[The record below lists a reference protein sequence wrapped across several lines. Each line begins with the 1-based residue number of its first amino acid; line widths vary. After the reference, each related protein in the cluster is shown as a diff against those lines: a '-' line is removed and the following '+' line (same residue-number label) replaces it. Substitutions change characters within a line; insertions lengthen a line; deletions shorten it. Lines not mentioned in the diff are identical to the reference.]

1 MCQSGSA
8 KGVVSDDVAIE
19 DLLEYSP
26 DFVFNKYK
34 AKVAAKRVLYQPLFR
49 SYPAEMQIPPGP
61 PYLGPLLTYQQV
73 GLCVSVGLLV
83 NSSFRIFF

>member
-1 MCQSGSA
+1 VCQSGSA
-8 KGVVSDDVAIE
+8 KGIVSDGAAIE

-34 AKVAAKRVLYQPLFR
+34 VKVAAKRALYQPVFR
-49 SYPAEMQIPPGP
+49 SYSAEVQTPPGP
-61 PYLGPLLTYQQV
+61 PYLGPLPIYHKV

-83 NSSFRIFF
+83 NSSFRIF